1 MGTSRWLSY
10 QLLLVVPNKENKNMA
25 KQSPLAIVKEKYGSK
40 DKLVDTVVG
49 LLEAQEDESKEE
61 FTARLKR
68 VANAKLLHLVSVG
81 EAAKAAGGRDKLV
94 ATIAELQGKTKDKD
108 YVTALG
114 SQSLSSLLDVKTSL
128 ERKAKNK
135 K

>member
-1 MGTSRWLSY
+1 
-10 QLLLVVPNKENKNMA
+10 LVVPNKENKKMSN
-25 KQSPLAIVKEKYGSK
+25 QSPLAIVKEKYGSK

-68 VANAKLLHLVSVG
+68 VANAKLLHLVQVG

-94 ATIAELQGKTKDKD
+94 AAVAELQGKGKDKD
-108 YVTALG
+108 YVASLG
-114 SQSLSSLLDVKTSL
+114 GKSLSNLLDMKGSL
-128 ERKAKNK
+128 EAKAKSK
-135 K
+135 

>member
-1 MGTSRWLSY
+1 
-10 QLLLVVPNKENKNMA
+10 MA